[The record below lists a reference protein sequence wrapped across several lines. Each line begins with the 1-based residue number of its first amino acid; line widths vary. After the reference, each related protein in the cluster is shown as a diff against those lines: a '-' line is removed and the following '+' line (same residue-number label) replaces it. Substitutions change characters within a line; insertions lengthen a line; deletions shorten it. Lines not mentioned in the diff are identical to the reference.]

1 MISHFHVP
9 ANLLCISRCCP
20 QYFCDVYP
28 LHHSHFGASC
38 WARCLFTSLLS
49 SSVFIHVLP
58 RCHSGSARI
67 FTFLLRC
74 PIALYWIAQEFQFS
88 LRVQGNNFICF
99 HFLCCIL
106 CAAALSWYCLCDIS
120 LGTFCAEFWQPIPV
134 SFLSKFSSV
143 LPIILFI
150 LAITWCY
157 ATTISIT
164 CDIIS
169 WLWLI
174 SSFWIGFHNL
184 WYY

>member
-1 MISHFHVP
+1 MCLPNIMNF
-9 ANLLCISRCCP
+9 LCISHCCP
-20 QYFCDVYP
+20 QCFCDVYP
-28 LHHSHFGASC
+28 LHHSHFV
-38 WARCLFTSLLS
+38 CLLLYFHLVFS
-49 SSVFIHVLP
+49 SM
-58 RCHSGSARI
+58 CHSGSTRI

-74 PIALYWIAQEFQFS
+74 PIALYWIGQEFQFS
-88 LRVQGNNFICF
+88 LRVQGNNFICI

-106 CAAALSWYCLCDIS
+106 CEAALSWYCLCETS
-120 LGTFCAEFWQPIPV
+120 LSTFCAEFWQPIPV

-169 WLWLI
+169 WLRLI
-174 SSFWIGFHNL
+174 SSFGICFHNL
-184 WYY
+184 WHY